1 MTAADCAPWL
11 VQVPPAR
18 NGLWCECTLAEPAAH
33 SAREWLLAGYAAPSP
48 RLAVRWLTAQASR
61 LADLIDPP
69 LDTQW
74 MPPRALRV
82 AALRPALDPA
92 TALRAWPTD
101 VAEHDQALTAMRD
114 GGLYAFTVTDDRT
127 SYALTARPILTHA
140 RGLTPPPQTPAP
152 YRGRPVEA
160 PPQRPFLR

>member
-1 MTAADCAPWL
+1 MTAVVLAPSL
-11 VQVPPAR
+11 VPPAR
-18 NGLWCECTLAEPAAH
+18 NGLWCECVLAEPDDPG
-33 SAREWLLAGYAAPSP
+33 AREWLLAGYAAPSP
-48 RLAVRWLTAQASR
+48 RLAVRWLSSQAPR
-61 LADLIDPP
+61 LADLVDPP
-69 LDTQW
+69 LDKQW
-74 MPPRALRV
+74 VPAGVLRV
-82 AALRPALDPA
+82 AACDSPLDPA

-114 GGLYAFTVTDDRT
+114 GSLYAFTVTDLGLRYT
-127 SYALTARPILTHA
+127 LSARPILTHA

>member
-1 MTAADCAPWL
+1 MTAAVLAPPL
-11 VQVPPAR
+11 MPPAR
-18 NGLWCECTLAEPAAH
+18 NGLWCECTLAEPGAPG
-33 SAREWLLAGYAAPSP
+33 AREWLLAGYAAPSP
-48 RLAVRWLTAQASR
+48 RLAVRWISSQAPR

-69 LDTQW
+69 LDTPW
-74 MPPRALRV
+74 VPTRALRPV
-82 AALRPALDPA
+82 ALDSPLDPA

-114 GGLYAFTVTDDRT
+114 GALYAFTVTDLRLR
-127 SYALTARPILTHA
+127 YALSARPILTHA
-140 RGLTPPPQTPAP
+140 RGLTPPPQPPAP